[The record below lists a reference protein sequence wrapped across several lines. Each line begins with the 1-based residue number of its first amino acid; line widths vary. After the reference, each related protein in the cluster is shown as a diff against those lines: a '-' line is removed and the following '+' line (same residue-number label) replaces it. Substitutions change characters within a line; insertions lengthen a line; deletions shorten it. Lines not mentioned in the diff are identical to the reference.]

1 MSLKDKEYRENLL
14 MLMLENKDPQEFSS
28 LLQQYISQG
37 FDPDYDD
44 ERRIIPL
51 SAAVVRLRLKD
62 YKAPDAYLKVL
73 LNHGADPNYN
83 ARFSG
88 HKDDYDGTLLILAEN
103 KENRYGGTPLP
114 SVLMNIRTLLKY
126 GADPNISDSV
136 NRNALH
142 HAPYP
147 ELVQMFID
155 HGADL
160 EQRDLSGLT
169 PLYKNVFSDF
179 IPSSPQLLEAF
190 LKAGAD
196 PNAKDNE
203 GSPLFARLCKTYG
216 SLLDAGED
224 TYFYEARCSQY
235 LNLVMMFI
243 DYGVDIYAGN
253 SLEYIKDPKL
263 RHKIESKFLKLKEH
277 DKTVKNDFAAA
288 LDEYER

>member
-126 GADPNISDSV
+126 GADPNI
-136 NRNALH
+136 RNI
-142 HAPYP
+142 
-147 ELVQMFID
+147 F
-155 HGADL
+155 GN
-160 EQRDLSGLT
+160 T
-169 PLYKNVFSDF
+169 PLLDYFRSYGKSKIEMESESPIEILKLFTAAGANLYTKNTLNMAIFDF
-179 IPSSPQLLEAF
+179 IETEKYRKRILAAVKQFHAERETMDSDLAE
-190 LKAGAD
+190 
-196 PNAKDNE
+196 
-203 GSPLFARLCKTYG
+203 FAR
-216 SLLDAGED
+216 
-224 TYFYEARCSQY
+224 
-235 LNLVMMFI
+235 
-243 DYGVDIYAGN
+243 
-253 SLEYIKDPKL
+253 
-263 RHKIESKFLKLKEH
+263 
-277 DKTVKNDFAAA
+277 
-288 LDEYER
+288 